1 MVYVI
6 YCGEFNKEGKVE
18 NRRKIEGDRED
29 NILDKVKRE
38 MGGNKINKL
47 GRGVISYRIK
57 D

>member
-6 YCGEFNKEGKVE
+6 HCGELNKEGKVE

-38 MGGNKINKL
+38 MGGNKINKP
-47 GRGVISYRIK
+47 GRGVTSHRIK